1 MLGFIIGCFAGGL
14 FGFVV
19 AAVLFVDP
27 YDD

>member
-1 MLGFIIGCFAGGL
+1 MLGLILGIIIGGCT
-14 FGFVV
+14 GFVT

>member
-14 FGFVV
+14 FGFCA